1 MAVAKVKHREEKNNR
16 HLFLWQFSL
25 WINYKQ
31 ISKRISLFGLRCV
44 QDTSSG
50 QFIIPTLDYKMYTWW
65 IWTDFACRPA
75 PDQIALLARSNGLP
89 RWWFLICRK
98 WRIPYSYEMAPRCDP
113 SVLHLSITMKRNQ
126 NIKVYNHHQ
135 LCVFLGCHC
144 CSTFVGPLA
153 ARNKTDVDFSIVP
166 SFFFYEH
173 IFFFYFLPIQF
184 SFVLFPEERTT
195 QSIVFSLTHTHRISF
210 SNFIFFFR
218 RIFDDFYTGHHAVI
232 MIPFQQP
239 SRIKTSP
246 RLLDDFKIKN
256 KSLRSV
262 YFF

>member
-1 MAVAKVKHREEKNNR
+1 
-16 HLFLWQFSL
+16 
-25 WINYKQ
+25 
-31 ISKRISLFGLRCV
+31 
-44 QDTSSG
+44 
-50 QFIIPTLDYKMYTWW
+50 MYTWW
-65 IWTDFACRPA
+65 IWSDFACRLA

-173 IFFFYFLPIQF
+173 IFSFTFFPTNFRLSCFQRKGRP
-184 SFVLFPEERTT
+184 SRL
-195 QSIVFSLTHTHRISF
+195 FSLSHTRTEF
-210 SNFIFFFR
+210 LFQTFFFQKNIR
-218 RIFDDFYTGHHAVI
+218 
-232 MIPFQQP
+232 
-239 SRIKTSP
+239 
-246 RLLDDFKIKN
+246 RLLY
-256 KSLRSV
+256 RSSCCH
-262 YFF
+262 YDTIPAAIPNQNITTSIRRL